1 MSRRPRHFLPP
12 GPFPPQDPPEPDTE
26 CDVDVGNFDGPEPE
40 TEMVALAEEVDLGA
54 VFRDRL
60 FTGHHLDG
68 PARRA
73 LQSRLGQALNA
84 GQLELGADLLSAW
97 ADTWSL
103 SAMVDDAN
111 DAWSEAPDGPALGVL
126 VRAAEVVRLALGWE
140 TTPDGPWPW
149 PDEASIRQA
158 VGAVDPS
165 QDVVIK
171 RHPADGAERLA
182 GVLGLSVVEGT
193 PLELPAHRV
202 IDPALLP
209 SLRAELGAA
218 LADGSLAAVAFTGTP
233 DATPAAA
240 LALGELYLEGGRAQE
255 AVASC
260 GLAGLL
266 APEVPGWSTLRS
278 AAPSE
283 DGAVDANTV
292 LDAACE
298 GALVPGP
305 PGRIRRG
312 QVDTVGA
319 LLWVGPHPPVWVAP
333 VAVHVLRALDG
344 QRSLGVLEA
353 AMQAPPGALVEVA
366 QELVRVGAAL
376 RV

>member
-1 MSRRPRHFLPP
+1 
-12 GPFPPQDPPEPDTE
+12 
-26 CDVDVGNFDGPEPE
+26 
-40 TEMVALAEEVDLGA
+40 MVSLAEEVDLA
-54 VFRDRL
+54 PVFRDRL

-73 LQSRLGQALNA
+73 LQTRLGQALNA

-111 DAWSEAPDGPALGVL
+111 DAWSEAPDGPALRVL
-126 VRAAEVVRLALGWE
+126 VRSAEVVRLALDWE

-149 PDEASIRQA
+149 PDEAALRQA
-158 VGAVDPS
+158 AGEVDPA
-165 QDVVIK
+165 QDAVLK
-171 RHPADGAERLA
+171 CHPADGAERLA
-182 GVLGLSVVEGT
+182 GVLGLPVVQGV

-202 IDPALLP
+202 IDPAQLVA
-209 SLRAELGAA
+209 LRAELGAA
-218 LADGSLAAVAFTGTP
+218 LADGSVAAVAFTRPP

-240 LALGELYLEGGRAQE
+240 LALGELRLEGRAQAAVE
-255 AVASC
+255 AC

-266 APEVPGWSTLRS
+266 APEVPSWASLRS
-278 AAPSE
+278 PAPSE
-283 DGAVDANTV
+283 DGGVDARTV

-305 PGRIRRG
+305 PGRLRRG
-312 QVDTVGA
+312 QLDTVGV

-344 QRSLGVLEA
+344 QRSLGVIEA
-353 AMQAPPGALVEVA
+353 AMQAPPGALVDVA
-366 QELVRVGAAL
+366 EELVRVGAAV
-376 RV
+376 RVE